1 MDSTCISTITY
12 KISFCLYDCLDFR
25 NRHGKAHSPLLKLP
39 GEDGATWPFGEASR
53 IEMQEALSQKLMKQ
67 AKKDAE
73 RAEDPSCEACI
84 QNF

>member
-1 MDSTCISTITY
+1 L
-12 KISFCLYDCLDFR
+12 K
-25 NRHGKAHSPLLKLP
+25 LKLP

-73 RAEDPSCEACI
+73 REEDPSCEAI
-84 QNF
+84 I